1 MTCGC
6 SKPSLGGGSGSSVLL
21 MGGKRRRKSS
31 RIKNKRKSSRK
42 SSRKNRKSKKKNKN
56 KKRRSIKK
64 RVRIMSGG
72 SFLMGSTIDGSE
84 TTNPLYMVSKA
95 IGSDYTPQ
103 TFSAT
108 DINKFY
114 VT

>member
-31 RIKNKRKSSRK
+31 RTKNKRK

-56 KKRRSIKK
+56 KKRRSVKK

-84 TTNPLYMVSKA
+84 TTNPLYMTSKA

>member
-42 SSRKNRKSKKKNKN
+42 NRKSKKKNKN
-56 KKRRSIKK
+56 KKRRSVKK

-84 TTNPLYMVSKA
+84 TTNPLYMASKA

>member
-6 SKPSLGGGSGSSVLL
+6 SKPSLGGSGGSVLL

-31 RIKNKRKSSRK
+31 RNKNKRKSSRK
-42 SSRKNRKSKKKNKN
+42 SRRKNRKSKKKNN
-56 KKRRSIKK
+56 KRRRSVKK

-84 TTNPLYMVSKA
+84 TTNPLYMASKA

>member
-1 MTCGC
+1 MTCAC
-6 SKPSLGGGSGSSVLL
+6 SKPSLGGGGSVLL

-31 RIKNKRKSSRK
+31 RTKNKRKSSRK
-42 SSRKNRKSKKKNKN
+42 SSRKNRKSKKKNN
-56 KKRRSIKK
+56 KRRRSVKK

-84 TTNPLYMVSKA
+84 TTNPLYMASKA

>member
-1 MTCGC
+1 MACGC
-6 SKPSLGGGSGSSVLL
+6 SKPYLGGSGGSVLL

-31 RIKNKRKSSRK
+31 RTKNKRKSSRK
-42 SSRKNRKSKKKNKN
+42 SSRKNRKSKKKNN
-56 KKRRSIKK
+56 KRRRSVKK

-84 TTNPLYMVSKA
+84 TTNPLYMASKA

>member
-6 SKPSLGGGSGSSVLL
+6 SKPSLGGGGSVLL

-31 RIKNKRKSSRK
+31 RTKNKRKSSRK
-42 SSRKNRKSKKKNKN
+42 SSRKNRKSKKKNN
-56 KKRRSIKK
+56 KRRRSVKK

-84 TTNPLYMVSKA
+84 TTNPLYMTSKA

>member
-6 SKPSLGGGSGSSVLL
+6 SKPSLGGGGSVLL

-31 RIKNKRKSSRK
+31 RNKNKRKSSRK
-42 SSRKNRKSKKKNKN
+42 SSRKNRKSKKKNN
-56 KKRRSIKK
+56 KRRRSVKK

-72 SFLMGSTIDGSE
+72 SFLMCSTIDGSE
-84 TTNPLYMVSKA
+84 TTNPLYMASKA

>member
-6 SKPSLGGGSGSSVLL
+6 SKPSLGGGSNIL
-21 MGGKRRRKSS
+21 MLGGKRRRK
-31 RIKNKRKSSRK
+31 N
-42 SSRKNRKSKKKNKN
+42 SRKNSKSKKKNSKSKKKKKN
-56 KKRRSIKK
+56 SKRRSIKK

-72 SFLMGSTIDGSE
+72 SFLMGSTMDGSE
-84 TTNPLYMVSKA
+84 TTNPLYMASKA
-95 IGSDYTPQ
+95 IGSDYSPQ

-108 DINKFY
+108 DINRQY

>member
-42 SSRKNRKSKKKNKN
+42 SRRKNRKSKKKNN
-56 KKRRSIKK
+56 KRRRSVKK

-84 TTNPLYMVSKA
+84 TTNPLYMASKA

>member
-1 MTCGC
+1 
-6 SKPSLGGGSGSSVLL
+6 
-21 MGGKRRRKSS
+21 
-31 RIKNKRKSSRK
+31 
-42 SSRKNRKSKKKNKN
+42 
-56 KKRRSIKK
+56 
-64 RVRIMSGG
+64 MSGG
-72 SFLMGSTIDGSE
+72 SFLMGSTMDGSE
-84 TTNPLYMVSKA
+84 TTNPLYMASKA

>member
-6 SKPSLGGGSGSSVLL
+6 SKPSLGGGGSVLL

-42 SSRKNRKSKKKNKN
+42 SRRKNRKSKKKNN
-56 KKRRSIKK
+56 KRRRSVKK

-84 TTNPLYMVSKA
+84 TTNPLYMASKA

>member
-6 SKPSLGGGSGSSVLL
+6 SKPSLGGSVLL

-31 RIKNKRKSSRK
+31 RTKNKRKSSRK
-42 SSRKNRKSKKKNKN
+42 SSRKNRKSKKKNN
-56 KKRRSIKK
+56 KRRRSVKK
-64 RVRIMSGG
+64 GVRIMSGG
-72 SFLMGSTIDGSE
+72 SFLMGSTMDGSE
-84 TTNPLYMVSKA
+84 TTNPLYMASKA

>member
-6 SKPSLGGGSGSSVLL
+6 SKPSLGGGGSVLL

-31 RIKNKRKSSRK
+31 RNKNKRKSSRK
-42 SSRKNRKSKKKNKN
+42 SSRKNRKSKKKNN
-56 KKRRSIKK
+56 KRRRSVKK

-84 TTNPLYMVSKA
+84 TTNPLYMASKA

>member
-1 MTCGC
+1 MACGC
-6 SKPSLGGGSGSSVLL
+6 SKPSLGGSGGSVLL

-31 RIKNKRKSSRK
+31 RTKNKRKSSRK
-42 SSRKNRKSKKKNKN
+42 SSRKNRKSKKKNN
-56 KKRRSIKK
+56 KRRRSVKK

-84 TTNPLYMVSKA
+84 TTNPLYMASKA